1 MACGRI
7 IGWAVLLN
15 NRWFNHKQFG
25 RMRLGSI
32 ADCFAAP
39 ADASEVIACAT
50 HFLES
55 RGVELIVGNRS
66 HAAWRRAMKEAGFF
80 SGPSNFHFAAS
91 KPLTAMLQSAAV
103 EFADMHWTRGDGD
116 GPINL

>member
-1 MACGRI
+1 M
-7 IGWAVLLN
+7 LLN

-25 RMRLGSI
+25 GMRLGSI

-39 ADASEVIACAT
+39 ADADEVMACAT
-50 HFLES
+50 RFLET
-55 RGVELIVGNRS
+55 RGVELIVANRS
-66 HAAWRRAMKEAGFF
+66 HAAWRRAMITAGFL

-91 KPLTAMLQSAAV
+91 KPLAAMLRSAGV
-103 EFADMHWTRGDGD
+103 GLDDMLWTRGDGD